1 LFRRVILSV
10 FIAIVLIFSAIA
22 PAYAMP
28 TSTMK
33 MGSKGPDVL
42 ELQQKLVENGYLDKE
57 FATGFFGPNTEDA
70 VKKYQKENGIS
81 QTGIVAEKT
90 LEAMFVKKDFDI
102 TMTIR
107 NGDESAEVRK
117 LQQALCDMGYLEKD
131 NVTGYFG
138 DVTEKAVKTFQKN
151 NGIQET
157 GIAAKQTLDKI
168 NTIIN
173 GTKLEKGKVYKS
185 GDENAGVKELQRRLY
200 ELGYLEEKYVTGYYG
215 AITVSA
221 VKKFQKNNQISE
233 TGTVAELTLEAL
245 NSASAKLNKVE
256 KPKTTATATAKPSQT
271 PKPQLVESIA
281 KPGTLRYGDKGK
293 QVQTLQNNLKKLGYF
308 KGEATG
314 EFGNVT
320 KQAVIKFQKAY
331 SLTADGIAGNK
342 TLAKITA
349 ALSGAK
355 PSESTNNSSNTST
368 PSTTGPS
375 QSVDTSTTVSNYKSA
390 NMDVVNAALKTLT
403 EDQLNDVK
411 LMAKVIKREAGGNS
425 YKCQLAVGNV
435 IMNRVKKNNQTVRQV
450 IYAPHQF
457 STANSTLEKETYS
470 TTNYYAAIEAYMGVK
485 PVGNCL
491 FFCHKSIRYTC
502 WAGKNRTYY
511 ATIDSECFFL

>member
-1 LFRRVILSV
+1 MLLFRRVMLSV
-10 FIAIVLIFSAIA
+10 ILAVILIFSAIM
-22 PAYAMP
+22 PAYATP

-33 MGSKGPDVL
+33 MGSKGPDVI

-57 FATGFFGPNTEDA
+57 FATGFFGPNTESA
-70 VKKYQKENGIS
+70 VKKFQKDNGIS
-81 QTGIVAEKT
+81 QTGVVAEKT
-90 LEAMFVKKDFDI
+90 LEALFTKKDFDI
-102 TMTIR
+102 TMAFR
-107 NGDESAEVRK
+107 NGDESKEVKK
-117 LQQALCDMGYLEKD
+117 LQQALCDMGYLKEE
-131 NVTGYFG
+131 NVTGYYG
-138 DVTEKAVKTFQKN
+138 DVTESAVKKFQKD
-151 NGIQET
+151 NGISQT
-157 GIAAKQTLDKI
+157 GVAAKQTLDKI

-185 GDENAGVKELQRRLY
+185 GDENEGVKELQKRLS

-233 TGTVAELTLEAL
+233 TGVVAELTLEAL

-256 KPKTTATATAKPSQT
+256 KPQTTAKPSQT
-271 PKPQLVESIA
+271 EEPKLVESIA

-308 KGEATG
+308 SGEATG

-331 SLTADGIAGNK
+331 SLTADGIAGSK

-355 PSESTNNSSNTST
+355 PSSSSSSSSN
-368 PSTTGPS
+368 STTGPS
-375 QSVDTSTTVSNYKSA
+375 QSVNTNTTVSSYKSA
-390 NMDVVNAALKTLT
+390 NMDVVNSALQTLT
-403 EDQLNDVK
+403 EAQLNDVK
-411 LMAKVIKREAGGNS
+411 LIAKIIKREAGGNS
-425 YKCQLAVGNV
+425 YKCQLAVGSV
-435 IMNRVKKNNQTVRQV
+435 IMNRVKRNNMTVRAV
-450 IYAPHQF
+450 IYSPNQF

-485 PVGNCL
+485 PVGNSL
-491 FFCHKSIRYTC
+491 YFCHKSVRYTC
-502 WAGKNRTYY
+502 WAGRNRTYY